1 MNTNNLP
8 STITLSPKLLS
19 LKHCASTDKSRYNLA
34 GVYCDTKKQIACATD
49 GHILAVK
56 AITADEG
63 ASGIWDINLK
73 TSKMNDHIPF
83 TCRKVGD
90 TALYSDEIGRGTV
103 NKIDGE
109 FPDFKQVIPKN
120 SSNRVLLGLDANL
133 LLKLA
138 KALNDGEAK
147 NTSGFLNLSI
157 PLPAHNE
164 SIVTDSIVVSGKNG
178 AGVIMPMRV
187 EDYND
192 PVDRIKNITSKL

>member
-19 LKHCASTDKSRYNLA
+19 LKHCASTDKSRYNIA

-49 GHILAVK
+49 GLILAVK
-56 AITADEG
+56 AITKDEG
-63 ASGIWDINLK
+63 SDGIWDINLK
-73 TSKMNDHIPF
+73 TSKMDDHTPF

-103 NKIDGE
+103 NNIDGE
-109 FPDFKQVIPKN
+109 FPNLKQIIPQN

-147 NTSGFLNLSI
+147 NTSGFLTLSI
-157 PLPAHNE
+157 PLPTHNQ
-164 SIVTDSIVVSGKNG
+164 SYVTDPIVVSGKSG
-178 AGVIMPMRV
+178 AGIIMPIRV
-187 EDYND
+187 KDESD
-192 PVDRIKNITSKL
+192 PIDRIKNITSKL